1 MPENNRGVSY
11 EIYKRLGRIEGK
23 LDSVKDIND
32 KTNKA
37 YDVAHEAKSMAE
49 NNKDDLRDYKT
60 NMKWVIG
67 LLTSVVVPLVIFVLN
82 QFF

>member
-1 MPENNRGVSY
+1 MPENNLNVNY

-23 LDSVKDIND
+23 LDSVQEIND
-32 KTNKA
+32 KSNKA
-37 YDVAHEAKSMAE
+37 YDVAHEARSMAE

>member
-1 MPENNRGVSY
+1 MPEIDKGVSY

-23 LDSVKDIND
+23 LDSVQEINA
-32 KTNKA
+32 KSNKA

-49 NNKDDLRDYKT
+49 NNKDDLRDYRT
-60 NMKWVIG
+60 NMRWVIG
-67 LLTSVVVPLVIFVLN
+67 LLTSVVIPVVIFVLN

>member
-1 MPENNRGVSY
+1 MPENNRSVSY